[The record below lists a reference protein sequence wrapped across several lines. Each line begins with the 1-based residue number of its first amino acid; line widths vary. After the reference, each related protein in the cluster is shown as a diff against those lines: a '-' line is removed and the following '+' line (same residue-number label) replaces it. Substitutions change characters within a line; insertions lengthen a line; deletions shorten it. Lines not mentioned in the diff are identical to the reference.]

1 MKLLTIKNITKGFS
15 LIEVVVALF
24 ILSVSVMAIYTL
36 IISTASSSYNLE
48 QRYLAKEVADNRI
61 ALINT
66 IEKPLRPIERSGLME
81 MGGKSWF
88 WKEYIKEGV
97 NNDFYEYEILVKE
110 NGQDNFI
117 YKIKGFVD
125 NA

>member
-88 WKEYIKEGV
+88 WKEYIKKGI